1 MIVSD
6 INEKFNIKIH
16 DLYHDLSNL
25 YKCDRKI
32 SNQYSVDIDSISIVQ
47 QRFKLIDIYTVLNY
61 RNGLSDNDFFFFKNT
76 TLPISELCRLY
87 LTHNVYSN
95 LNLHNMCYVFFTDHN
110 YPN

>member
-6 INEKFNIKIH
+6 INEKFNIKIRN
-16 DLYHDLSNL
+16 LYHDLSNL

-47 QRFKLIDIYTVLNY
+47 QRIKLIDIYTVLNY
-61 RNGLSDNDFFFFKNT
+61 QNGLSDNDFFFFKNR
-76 TLPISELCRLY
+76 TLQISELSRLY

-95 LNLHNMCYVFFTDHN
+95 LDLHKMCYVFFTDHN